1 MTIVPEQSFSIP
13 KGARLHF
20 MGIGGIGMSGL
31 ASIYLDRGCHI
42 SGCDA
47 KINASAHRLQQRGA
61 AISAGHHPA
70 HLNEGAQ
77 VVVYSSAI
85 AADEPELVEARAKNL
100 RTISRGELLAALAM
114 EHRLIGVAGA
124 HGKTTT
130 SGMASQLLIHAGWDP
145 TVVVGGIMLSLGT
158 NARNGTGSYLVA
170 ETDESDGSF
179 LHLFPHIAIVTN
191 IDREHVN
198 HYQSFDTLIAAF
210 QQYVLQLRAGGTLI
224 CCADDPIIRETLGY
238 PSQLT
243 YGFGSAADVTSDRIR
258 LSVHS
263 SQFHASYK
271 GRALGAFELSVPGR
285 HNVLNALA
293 VIALGLTLDLP
304 MVTVREALAGFQGTR
319 RRFQLRQLPGDIW
332 FVEDYAH
339 HPSEIQA
346 TLDADA
352 INGRHRVVVFQPHRF
367 SRTQSLEREF
377 MSCFDRA
384 DGVIITDIYPAFE
397 APIPGV
403 SGERL
408 ASLIRDRGHPYVRYV
423 PKQELTTFVER
434 IARPGDT
441 IFFLGAGDI
450 GEVCHAVATR
460 MRSSS

>member
-1 MTIVPEQSFSIP
+1 MILPEQAVRIAP
-13 KGARLHF
+13 GTRLHF
-20 MGIGGIGMSGL
+20 LGIGGIGMSGL
-31 ASIYLDRGCHI
+31 ASIYQERGCQI

-47 KINASAHRLQQRGA
+47 KVNASAHRLRQRGA
-61 AISAGHHPA
+61 IISAGHHPA
-70 HLNEGAQ
+70 HLHEGAQ
-77 VVVYSSAI
+77 VVVYSSAV
-85 AADEPELVEARAKNL
+85 AAEEPELVEARARGL

-145 TVVVGGIMLSLGT
+145 TVVVGGIMLSLGA
-158 NARNGTGSYLVA
+158 NARNGTGAYLVA

-179 LHLFPHIAIVTN
+179 LHLFPHIAIITN
-191 IDREHVN
+191 IDREHLN

-210 QQYVLQLRAGGTLI
+210 QQYALQLRAGGALI
-224 CCADDPIIRETLGY
+224 CCADDPIIRETLSY

-243 YGFGSAADVTSDRIR
+243 YGFSCGADVTAERIR
-258 LSVHS
+258 FLAHS
-263 SQFHASYK
+263 SAFRASFK
-271 GRALGAFELSVPGR
+271 GRALGAFTLSVPGR

-304 MVTVREALAGFQGTR
+304 MLTVREALAGFQGTR
-319 RRFQLRQLPGDIW
+319 RRFQLRRLPGDIW

-352 INGRHRVVVFQPHRF
+352 INGRHRLVVFQPHRF
-367 SRTQSLEREF
+367 SRTQALEREF
-377 MSCFDRA
+377 SSCFDRA

-397 APIPGV
+397 TPIPGI

-408 ASLIRDRGHPYVRYV
+408 ATLVRDRGHPHVRYV
-423 PKQELTTFVER
+423 PKQELSSFVQR

-450 GEVCHAVATR
+450 GDLCHAVATQ
-460 MRSSS
+460 MRSSA